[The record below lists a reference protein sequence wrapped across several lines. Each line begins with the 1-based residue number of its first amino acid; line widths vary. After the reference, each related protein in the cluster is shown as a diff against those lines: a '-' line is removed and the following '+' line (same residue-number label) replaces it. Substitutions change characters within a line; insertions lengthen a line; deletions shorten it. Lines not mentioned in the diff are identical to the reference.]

1 MNIITILTIETCD
14 EETIPAVINATYELH
29 HFNIHAETRIP
40 PLLRQNFSIPKH
52 VNVTYTCDQGY
63 HLQDPNNNVIGCEYV
78 TKQRVGSKNVTA
90 KAVWTSTD
98 SITCEE
104 GEEQRNCIEI
114 KIYFEC
120 NLFIIRSYN

>member
-1 MNIITILTIETCD
+1 MT
-14 EETIPAVINATYELH
+14 NATYELQ
-29 HFNIHAETRIP
+29 HFNAYANTRIP

-63 HLQDPNNNVIGCEYV
+63 HLRDPNNNVIGCEYV
-78 TKQRVGSKNVTA
+78 TKPRVGSKNVTA

-104 GEEQRNCIEI
+104 GEEQRNCIKLI
-114 KIYFEC
+114 ISFEC
-120 NLFIIRSYN
+120 NLFLTRSYN